1 MGQQAVA
8 RARIVQVLD
17 GLVVTEADGF
27 VAAIALHGLPV
38 QPATA
43 NPWDAWPVWDFSE
56 VTGFACNVLTSHWGV
71 FVVLPAGDRAGLIEA
86 GDLVAEVVA
95 SELANELPAQIER
108 VEPLQ
113 LTFDEGGVKPV
124 VRIALIL

>member
-1 MGQQAVA
+1 MGQQADA
-8 RARIVQVLD
+8 RARIVQ
-17 GLVVTEADGF
+17 
-27 VAAIALHGLPV
+27 ALNALTLPNGKPLQGMAV
-38 QPATA
+38 QPGAA
-43 NPWDAWPVWDFSE
+43 NPWDAWPVWDFTE
-56 VTGFACNVLTSHWGV
+56 VTGFACSVLTSHWGV